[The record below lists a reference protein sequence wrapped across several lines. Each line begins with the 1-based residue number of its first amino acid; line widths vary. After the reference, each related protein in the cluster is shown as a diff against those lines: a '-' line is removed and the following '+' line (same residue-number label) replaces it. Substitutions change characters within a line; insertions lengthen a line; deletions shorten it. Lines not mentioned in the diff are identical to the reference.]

1 VFHLRSPSAFPLML
15 HWCEPGVIWLA
26 ICLSSAVPLQVFN
39 RGFGPMFPVRVLVG
53 VVRELLKLSTHDS
66 LFVDS
71 PLSSLGV
78 RQVIPHCF
86 CQSHALHSSGV
97 GTHPRPL
104 TRPTLAPPSNP
115 VQARA
120 LQAHIENTALSGGGG
135 QAERALA
142 TLRGF
147 GGSAVLVSSN
157 LRRALATAV
166 IGLWGRLSQG
176 DRLLVLS
183 ELQEIS
189 RNPDTLAL
197 APPGGVP
204 DLDSLFSQLGPQFH
218 YGVLDGSTHKGSKP
232 LGGNGLTRLNA
243 FANWVF
249 TRSEDTVVATGHS
262 LYFKHFFN
270 TFLPANATVRL
281 AAPSLSLPSPSA
293 CSGTPAVAPTH
304 AALTPRGGMQGVAAA
319 ARSKKLSNCGMVTF
333 TLECSRVGSRTVH
346 RIDPAS
352 VCVLYGKIG

>member
-1 VFHLRSPSAFPLML
+1 MVFHLLRFSLLGLASLSFFELSAAAAGIQPWVRPHVSRTCAGGDGARVVQAVHARLAVRGLTAVVAGRAPGKHTVLLSCARSPFRFRSTRLL
-15 HWCEPGVIWLA
+15 
-26 ICLSSAVPLQVFN
+26 LSCPASRTVSCTAPSPHRQPT
-39 RGFGPMFPVRVLVG
+39 RCAGP
-53 VVRELLKLSTHDS
+53 
-66 LFVDS
+66 
-71 PLSSLGV
+71 
-78 RQVIPHCF
+78 
-86 CQSHALHSSGV
+86 
-97 GTHPRPL
+97 
-104 TRPTLAPPSNP
+104 
-115 VQARA
+115 QARA

-166 IGLWGRLSQG
+166 IGLWGRLAQG

-218 YGVLDGSTHKGSKP
+218 YGVLDGSTHNGSKP
-232 LGGNGLTRLNA
+232 LRGNGLTRLNA

-270 TFLPANATVRL
+270 IFLPADATVRL
-281 AAPSLSLPSPSA
+281 AALSVSPALLLRLLRHTPPHTHSA
-293 CSGTPAVAPTH
+293 THRVWRRLRGARRFPT
-304 AALTPRGGMQGVAAA
+304 AAW
-319 ARSKKLSNCGMVTF
+319 
-333 TLECSRVGSRTVH
+333 
-346 RIDPAS
+346 
-352 VCVLYGKIG
+352 

>member
-1 VFHLRSPSAFPLML
+1 M
-15 HWCEPGVIWLA
+15 
-26 ICLSSAVPLQVFN
+26 N
-39 RGFGPMFPVRVLVG
+39 
-53 VVRELLKLSTHDS
+53 
-66 LFVDS
+66 
-71 PLSSLGV
+71 SSLTSLIHHPLCV
-78 RQVIPHCF
+78 VSCPP
-86 CQSHALHSSGV
+86 LTLK
-97 GTHPRPL
+97 THPPR
-104 TRPTLAPPSNP
+104 T
-115 VQARA
+115 QARA

-166 IGLWGRLSQG
+166 IGLWGRLAQG

-218 YGVLDGSTHKGSKP
+218 YGVLDGSTHNGSKP
-232 LGGNGLTRLNA
+232 LRGNGLTRLTA

-270 TFLPANATVRL
+270 TFLPADATVRL
-281 AAPSLSLPSPSA
+281 APSHVLCVSLSLPLPLSAFALSDTPPSH
-293 CSGTPAVAPTH
+293 TLTLTLTH
-304 AALTPRGGMQGVAAA
+304 THPKGVQGVAAA
-319 ARSKKLSNCGMVTF
+319 ARSKKMTNCGMVTF
-333 TLECSRVGSRTVH
+333 TLECSRVGGRTVH

>member
-1 VFHLRSPSAFPLML
+1 VEGRVTMDGLDMSPETMLWTAASLWAVFVLTSAPGRSQLANVFSKVRLGGSVVAHLL
-15 HWCEPGVIWLA
+15 
-26 ICLSSAVPLQVFN
+26 LSGDRKWKKSAVPNPDAVRQADAEPVRTKRIIFIRHGESDWNEVFN

-53 VVRELLKLSTHDS
+53 LVREFFKLSTLDS

-78 RQVIPHCF
+78 R
-86 CQSHALHSSGV
+86 
-97 GTHPRPL
+97 
-104 TRPTLAPPSNP
+104 
-115 VQARA
+115 QARA

-166 IGLWGRLSQG
+166 IGLWGRLAQG

-218 YGVLDGSTHKGSKP
+218 YGVLDGSTHNGSKP
-232 LGGNGLTRLNA
+232 LRGNGLTRLTA

-270 TFLPANATVRL
+270 TFLPADAT
-281 AAPSLSLPSPSA
+281 
-293 CSGTPAVAPTH
+293 
-304 AALTPRGGMQGVAAA
+304 GVAAA
-319 ARSKKLSNCGMVTF
+319 ARSKKMTNCGMVTF
-333 TLECSRVGSRTVH
+333 TLECSRVGGRTVH